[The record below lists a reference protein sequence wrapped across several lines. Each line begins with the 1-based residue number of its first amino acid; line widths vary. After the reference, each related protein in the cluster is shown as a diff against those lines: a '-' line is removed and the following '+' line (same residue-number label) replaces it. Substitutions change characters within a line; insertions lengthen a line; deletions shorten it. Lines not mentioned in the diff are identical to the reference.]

1 MPFLGT
7 SALVAAVTLVSLTLV
22 ILIALGP
29 GPVRS
34 TLRSHAA
41 PSGEPRPPVGFL
53 HPQAVAPTTTS
64 PSAPAAAVTPSPT
77 LVSSQAAAPTTPSPP
92 PVHPPAPPQPA
103 PVPSHGIVPPANPS
117 SNVAESPNFAAICRQ
132 DGNGSAPCVSAAT
145 QATAGARAVEGL
157 GPMALPSNFAA
168 LSAGE
173 QLFVLTDIERVD
185 RGLPPVVGMVS
196 QLTQDAQ
203 SAADGN
209 TDPGPSSVPPGITV
223 MAWASNWAEA
233 AGPLGSNYNWMYNDG
248 PGSGN
253 LGCTSSNPGACW
265 GHRDNE
271 LGFNAAKVAAS
282 HGVLVMGAAE
292 SAVPADAPWS
302 SDAEL
307 IALVAGS
314 PTYTYTWAQAQ
325 APARAEVGQ
334 DIGRSAVRLPAKC
347 GRDGAAVPSPIAPG
361 ASVDP
366 ANVTW
371 SRNDRRS
378 RPSRAARPSR
388 ASRSPRAPERPS
400 SRRPVRS

>member
-1 MPFLGT
+1 
-7 SALVAAVTLVSLTLV
+7 LV
-22 ILIALGP
+22 
-29 GPVRS
+29 
-34 TLRSHAA
+34 
-41 PSGEPRPPVGFL
+41 
-53 HPQAVAPTTTS
+53 
-64 PSAPAAAVTPSPT
+64 
-77 LVSSQAAAPTTPSPP
+77 
-92 PVHPPAPPQPA
+92 
-103 PVPSHGIVPPANPS
+103 
-117 SNVAESPNFAAICRQ
+117 
-132 DGNGSAPCVSAAT
+132 
-145 QATAGARAVEGL
+145 
-157 GPMALPSNFAA
+157 LPSNFAA

-203 SAADGN
+203 SAAAGN
-209 TDPGPSSVPPGITV
+209 TDPSPSSVPPETSV

-271 LGFNAAKVAAS
+271 LGFNATRVAAS

-307 IALVAGS
+307 IALVTGS

-325 APARAEVGQ
+325 AAGAR
-334 DIGRSAVRLPAKC
+334 
-347 GRDGAAVPSPIAPG
+347 
-361 ASVDP
+361 
-366 ANVTW
+366 
-371 SRNDRRS
+371 
-378 RPSRAARPSR
+378 
-388 ASRSPRAPERPS
+388 
-400 SRRPVRS
+400 